1 MKNKVIFLIL
11 PVLLLVLALASCVQT
26 SGTAG
31 RPEVVVISE
40 NLTTDEA
47 GGTVLRVTIKNT
59 GRIKADL
66 AEVAVKF
73 YDAGKTLLD
82 SNRDAVM
89 GLDAGATWEFTIP
102 CTSVL
107 AKVASYQ
114 VETTAAASSQ

>member
-1 MKNKVIFLIL
+1 MKNKVIFWIL
-11 PVLLLVLALASCVQT
+11 PALLLMLTLTSCIQT
-26 SGTAG
+26 GGTVV
-31 RPEVVVISE
+31 RPEVAVISE
-40 NLTTDEA
+40 NLTTDET
-47 GGTVLRVTIKNT
+47 GGTGLRVTIKNT

-73 YDAGKTLLD
+73 YDAGKALLD

-102 CTSVL
+102 CGSAL

-114 VETTAAASSQ
+114 VETTAAADAK